1 MLTFTFSEWLRAE
14 PIAANKWECSGA
26 TICSS
31 SNFKVRINAFFN
43 SGKKWS
49 GPPRKAT
56 VPRIGLP
63 QARPEIVWL
72 TTAWKI
78 EAAKSSLVA
87 PSLIKG
93 WISVF
98 AKTPQRAAI
107 G

>member
-31 SNFKVRINAFFN
+31 SNFKVLINAFFN